1 MHFMS
6 EKRDKAPGRRL
17 RGGKRLRDS
26 EISEISEIGPTR
38 QGNDGSGTNSLVHG
52 LRVRGGFDGEDRG

>member
-1 MHFMS
+1 MYEKTMHFMS

-26 EISEISEIGPTR
+26 EISEISEIRP
-38 QGNDGSGTNSLVHG
+38 SLQV
-52 LRVRGGFDGEDRG
+52 